1 MFFLLVNQTFPIY
14 YLCKISPRLRDI
26 ITIGKLYVFV
36 TGFDTGVWIWIIK
49 NTKLFQIFRI
59 ERCSE
64 PHTEAILHLL
74 QKNFYIIGIYTVRYL
89 ASKIKTGIRKIHRM
103 PVSVCGI
110 CRYGKSVQTLFSSAN
125 HLKYSSMRFV
135 TSRSRSGSLSH
146 IWISRDTGAAKDIE
160 SRAGSLFRIMPLS
173 IIA

>member
-1 MFFLLVNQTFPIY
+1 MLFFGADDSDELVLTD
-14 YLCKISPRLRDI
+14 KISEMIKGRFEIDNCPSGSYRVR
-26 ITIGKLYVFV
+26 TKYGKPYV
-36 TGFDTGVWIWIIK
+36 
-49 NTKLFQIFRI
+49 
-59 ERCSE
+59 
-64 PHTEAILHLL
+64 
-74 QKNFYIIGIYTVRYL
+74 IIGIYTVRYS
-89 ASKIKTGIRKIHRM
+89 ASKIKTDIRKIHRM